1 MTYEYMTGMG
11 DAGTLFRLNILNFGP
26 SVGRSCTKEST
37 NACCQTAMAM
47 PDAEL
52 ARVAAPYAAWSGLSS
67 QGRQGNYM
75 ELLTAMQEWRRSTPC
90 PDEIA
95 NEYKDRRIEANMD
108 EAGRTAAVKGAMFWG
123 LSARLWDSSKESLWR
138 VSLSVPLVARYSAMA
153 TAEPGQSHA
162 QLCGDRNAV
171 RSAFG

>member
-123 LSARLWDSSKESLWR
+123 AVGAVVGFLKGKPLEGLAVGTAGGALLGYGNGRAR
-138 VSLSVPLVARYSAMA
+138 
-153 TAEPGQSHA
+153 AEP
-162 QLCGDRNAV
+162 
-171 RSAFG
+171 RSTMW